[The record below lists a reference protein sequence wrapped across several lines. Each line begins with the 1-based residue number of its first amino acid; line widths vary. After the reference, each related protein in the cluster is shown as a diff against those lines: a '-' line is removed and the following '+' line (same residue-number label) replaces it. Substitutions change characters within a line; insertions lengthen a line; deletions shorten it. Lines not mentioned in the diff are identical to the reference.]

1 MGFSKNFSFHIQDE
15 AQGYHWTD
23 SSCTVHPVVGYYK
36 NGVGKLTTSS
46 LYFFSS
52 ELLHNTVMVYLMQC
66 KIIPFLKNLIPE
78 LKFVEYFSDRYAA
91 QHINRKYFCNL
102 CLPEKELRVK
112 AIWSFFAVSHSKS
125 PCDGVGGT
133 VKRFTAVKSLWHL
146 FHYQILSVD
155 AMMAYCSSHRTK
167 ITFFELSSKE
177 LLQQR
182 VKLEQQFQ
190 KAVTICSFLF
200 WQRMLWR
207 TCRLLSLWN

>member
-1 MGFSKNFSFHIQDE
+1 MPTWKRAWCEGN
-15 AQGYHWTD
+15 
-23 SSCTVHPVVGYYK
+23 
-36 NGVGKLTTSS
+36 
-46 LYFFSS
+46 
-52 ELLHNTVMVYLMQC
+52 MV
-66 KIIPFLKNLIPE
+66 I
-78 LKFVEYFSDRYAA
+78 
-91 QHINRKYFCNL
+91 
-102 CLPEKELRVK
+102 
-112 AIWSFFAVSHSKS
+112 FAVSHSKS

-200 WQRMLWR
+200 WQRMIWR
-207 TCRLLSLWN
+207 TCRLLSLWNRGHSFLFSRPSMPKFFCWSLHHSANFLLVSAAPTSLPIVIISYLTLALSSPPSFLLS